1 MADKT
6 FLRSILQS
14 LKNFGSI
21 LPMLAAVI
29 LTMGLFQTY
38 ITEDM
43 LKSIFSGNT
52 LGDTL
57 IGTLAGGVSVG
68 NPVVSYIL
76 GGELLSSGISL
87 YAVTAFILSWVSI
100 GVVQLPLEWQLFG
113 RRFTIV
119 RNLLSVIGAIVVTFL
134 TVMTLKVFS

>member
-1 MADKT
+1 MRDKT

-14 LKNFGSI
+14 IKSFGNI

-52 LGDTL
+52 LSDTL
-57 IGTLAGGVSVG
+57 IGTLVGGVSAG

-87 YAVTAFILSWVSI
+87 YAVTAFILSWVSL
-100 GVVQLPLEWQLFG
+100 GVIQLPLEWQLFG
-113 RRFTIV
+113 KRFTVV
-119 RNLLSVIGAIVVTFL
+119 RNVLSFVGAIVVTFL
-134 TVMTLKVFS
+134 TVVTLKVFS